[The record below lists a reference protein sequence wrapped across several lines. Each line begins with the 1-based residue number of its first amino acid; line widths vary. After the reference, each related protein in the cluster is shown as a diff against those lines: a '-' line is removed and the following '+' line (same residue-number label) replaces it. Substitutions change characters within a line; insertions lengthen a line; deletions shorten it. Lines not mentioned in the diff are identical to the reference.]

1 MTIREFRELL
11 YKVDRSY
18 DDFVSLVI
26 SYIKILGN
34 RSKALLIRDY
44 IESHPFS
51 DSSDVLQFMI
61 EEVGMADMS
70 KVSALEVIS

>member
-1 MTIREFRELL
+1 MTMREFRELL

-26 SYIKILGN
+26 SYIKLPGN

-51 DSSDVLQFMI
+51 DSSDVLQFMV
-61 EEVGMADMS
+61 EELGMADMS
-70 KVSALEVIS
+70 KVSALEVIT